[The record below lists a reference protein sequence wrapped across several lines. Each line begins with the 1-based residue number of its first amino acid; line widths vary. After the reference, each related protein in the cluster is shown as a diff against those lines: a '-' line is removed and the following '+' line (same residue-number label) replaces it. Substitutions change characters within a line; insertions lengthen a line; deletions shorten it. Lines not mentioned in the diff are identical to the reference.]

1 MKNFIIYSL
10 VFVSISSYFILTVF
24 ILPPSYLSNDQ
35 LIPQPYIETTLS
47 NSEISL
53 GESFTI
59 NVISENI
66 GEYGDIHIVSVAFPD
81 LDQIVEDSVEIS
93 TYDFTQSPVF
103 ILPGDEIGANYSGG
117 LESVSAQYPSLEATS
132 RPSHTQKPY
141 HLEIIV
147 TPEKIGDFS
156 IFVKSI
162 IIPHVSN
169 ISHVPESG
177 ILDHQNEYVSVYSV
191 SVT

>member
-1 MKNFIIYSL
+1 MKHFIIYSL

-24 ILPPSYLSNDQ
+24 ILPPNYLSNDQ
-35 LIPQPYIETTLS
+35 LIPQPYNETALS
-47 NSEISL
+47 DSEISL
-53 GESFTI
+53 GESFSI
-59 NVISENI
+59 EVISENI
-66 GEYGDIHIVSVAFPD
+66 GEYGDIHVVSVAFPD
-81 LDQIVEDSVEIS
+81 LDHIVEDDVEIT

-117 LESVSAQYPSLEATS
+117 LESVHAQYPSIEATS

-141 HLEIIV
+141 HLEIVV
-147 TPEKIGDFS
+147 TPEKKGDFP
-156 IFVKSI
+156 IYVKSI

-169 ISHVPESG
+169 ISHFPGSG
-177 ILDHQNEYVSVYSV
+177 TLDHQNEYVSVYSV